1 MEHHAN
7 SSFISDIYNMMTDQK
22 IILTYLGDITPD
34 ITNALLKAIKNDNT
48 KFDEEIATKKKV
60 YKIIVECLENICRHS
75 EKVEKK
81 LSQSIFLLGK
91 DDANYYIITGNYI
104 YGNQIASIK
113 EILDQVNTMNKEQI
127 KERYREVLAEG
138 KISDKGGAGLGII
151 DIALK
156 SENKIEYE
164 FVPVEKDISFYIF
177 KVQVSKE

>member
-1 MEHHAN
+1 MAAN
-7 SSFISDIYNMMTDQK
+7 TSFISDIYNMMSDQK

-48 KFDEEIATKKKV
+48 KFDEEVATKKKV

-81 LSQSIFLLGK
+81 LSQSIFLLGR
-91 DDANYYIITGNYI
+91 DESNYYIITGNYI
-104 YGNQIASIK
+104 LGTQVESIK
-113 EILDQVNTMNKEQI
+113 TVLEQVNGMNRDQI
-127 KERYREVLAEG
+127 KEKYREILSEG

-151 DIALK
+151 DIAMK

-164 FVPVEKDISFYIF
+164 FVPVQDDISFYIF
-177 KVQVSKE
+177 KVSVSKI

>member
-1 MEHHAN
+1 MAAAN
-7 SSFISDIYNMMTDQK
+7 TSFISDIYNMMSDQK

-81 LSQSIFLLGK
+81 LSQSIFLLGR
-91 DDANYYIITGNYI
+91 DDKNYYIITGNYI
-104 YGNQIASIK
+104 LGTQVESIK
-113 EILDQVNTMNKEQI
+113 SVLEQVNGMNKDQI
-127 KERYREVLAEG
+127 KEKYREILSEG

-151 DIALK
+151 DIAMK
-156 SENKIEYE
+156 SENQIEYE
-164 FVPVEKDISFYIF
+164 FVPVQDDISFYIF
-177 KVQVSKE
+177 KVSVSKI